1 MSSHGRFTLHNCYP
15 EAVLHYTAIPASPPP
30 QNTTFAIRGMHCRL
44 WFECPMVCSPC
55 IHIFSLPHSSLSSQ
69 LHSVLVAMSSLAHMY
84 NHCLAGPGGLGSQS
98 ALVCVRTSVSML
110 DRLRDTMAPLLCA
123 LARSTGG
130 ASGTRR
136 ALPAAAGSQAHEDPR
151 HAHGSSTNRLE
162 SPESQLA
169 SLMSAQAAHQRSGG
183 AHVYWRR
190 PV

>member
-1 MSSHGRFTLHNCYP
+1 MGQRCQSTTS
-15 EAVLHYTAIPASPPP
+15 
-30 QNTTFAIRGMHCRL
+30 NTTFAIRGMHCWL
-44 WFECPMVCSPC
+44 WSECPMVCSLC
-55 IHIFSLPHSSLSSQ
+55 THMFSLPHSSLSSQ

-130 ASGTRR
+130 AAGTRR
-136 ALPAAAGSQAHEDPR
+136 ALPAAAGSQPHEDPR

-162 SPESQLA
+162 MPVSQLA
-169 SLMSAQAAHQRSGG
+169 SLMPAHEAHQRSGG

>member
-1 MSSHGRFTLHNCYP
+1 MPNNMFSLH
-15 EAVLHYTAIPASPPP
+15 LKILPPP
-30 QNTTFAIRGMHCRL
+30 F
-44 WFECPMVCSPC
+44 F
-55 IHIFSLPHSSLSSQ
+55 LSSQ
-69 LHSVLVAMSSLAHMY
+69 LHSVLVAMSSLARMY

-136 ALPAAAGSQAHEDPR
+136 ALPAAAGSQPHSDTR
-151 HAHGSSTNRLE
+151 HTHGTSTNRLE